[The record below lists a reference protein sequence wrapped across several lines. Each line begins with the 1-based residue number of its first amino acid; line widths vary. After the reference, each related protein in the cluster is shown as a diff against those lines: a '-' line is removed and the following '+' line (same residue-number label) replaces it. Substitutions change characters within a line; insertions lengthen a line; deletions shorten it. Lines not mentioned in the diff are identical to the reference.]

1 MLTITKGI
9 KEGQETDKSKV
20 DLEILSDVK
29 QSLITYIE
37 LNPYIFAHCA
47 SINILT
53 DITEEPMIRLNLW

>member
-20 DLEILSDVK
+20 DLEILCDVK

-47 SINILT
+47 IAS
-53 DITEEPMIRLNLW
+53 RY